1 MAIAGAP
8 GSYSRQGG
16 GLSSLRGATG
26 TTGAGRLGD
35 TEDVGLNPTPS
46 LLLLPTLALWSKRC

>member
-35 TEDVGLNPTPS
+35 TGLNPTPS